1 MFEKKNYHIL
11 CFGLLSLT
19 GILVLAFATK
29 WGAGIS
35 PDSAT
40 YIGAARSLLEGKGLN
55 IPFGSAEAKPI
66 THYPPLYPLLLSAI
80 GILGPDPQIGARW
93 LNILLF
99 GANILIAGLIINRYA
114 LGSILV
120 SLLGSFL
127 ILSSVDM
134 LAIHA
139 WAWAEPLFI
148 FFGFSGLYLLA
159 RYLENPKR
167 LLLLASSAAIALAF
181 LTRYPGIAFVA
192 TGIVGLLFL
201 NTKTPRDRIRDACTF
216 LAISSLPTALWM
228 TRNMY
233 VAESLTN
240 RKAAFHPITANKIS
254 VGLHTV
260 STWIVPT
267 KLSGVSAGIIIVAA
281 ISGVAILH
289 RILAQREEKPEEENA
304 PKEKSPA
311 SIPRLTGLFVFF
323 YMVLLAVSI
332 SFFDAHTALNSRIM
346 SPVFFALV
354 VSLMCLAYGLAQH
367 MQRRRATK
375 IICVALSVML
385 AAFYLYRGSGWVW
398 HTSNNGLG
406 FSSKKWQQSKA
417 VRHVKELPEGILVFS
432 NAPDALYTLT
442 GRSALWIP
450 AKVDPGDRQVNQ
462 DFSYELAEMKRGLEQ
477 ANGVVVYLDTARWR
491 WYLPLENELVEAL
504 SLRPMRTSDE
514 GTIYELDHR

>member
-1 MFEKKNYHIL
+1 
-11 CFGLLSLT
+11 LT
-19 GILVLAFATK
+19 GILTLAFATK

-40 YIGAARSLLEGKGLN
+40 YIGAARSLLEGKGLT
-55 IPFGSAEAKPI
+55 ILFGSAEAKPM

-80 GILGPDPQIGARW
+80 GTLGPDPRIGARW
-93 LNILLF
+93 LNALLF
-99 GANILIAGLIINRYA
+99 GANILLAGLIINRYT

-127 ILSSVDM
+127 ILSSFDM

-167 LLLLASSAAIALAF
+167 LFLLASSAAIAFAF

-192 TGIVGLLFL
+192 TGIIGLFFL
-201 NTKTPRDRIRDACTF
+201 SKKTSRDRIRDIFIF
-216 LAISSLPTALWM
+216 LAITSLPMALWM
-228 TRNMY
+228 ARNMH

-240 RKAAFHPITANKIS
+240 RKSAFHPITANKIS
-254 VGLHTV
+254 VGLYTV
-260 STWIVPT
+260 STWIFPT
-267 KLSGVSAGIIIVAA
+267 KLSGVPAGIIMIAA
-281 ISGVAILH
+281 ISGMVILY
-289 RILAQREEKPEEENA
+289 RILVKREAKPEEEST
-304 PKEKSPA
+304 PKQESPA

-323 YMVLLAVSI
+323 YMALLAISM

-354 VSLMCLAYGLAQH
+354 VLLLCLAYRLVQLS
-367 MQRRRATK
+367 QRKRTVK
-375 IICVALSVML
+375 IICVALSVIF
-385 AAFYLYRGSGWVW
+385 AAFYLYRGSGWVR

-406 FSSKKWQQSKA
+406 FSNKKWQYSEA
-417 VRHVKELPEGILVFS
+417 VKHIKELPEGILIFS
-432 NAPDALYTLT
+432 NAPDAIYMLT
-442 GRSALWIP
+442 GRPALMIP
-450 AKVDPGDRQVNQ
+450 SKVDPGDRRINQ
-462 DFSYELAEMKRGLEQ
+462 DFSYELTEMKRRLEQ
-477 ANGVVVYLDTARWR
+477 AGGVVVYLGTARWR

-504 SLRPMRTSDE
+504 SLRPMRTSDQ
-514 GTIYELDHR
+514 GTIYELDRR